1 VVTGPET
8 GGAQLPTGSGDLE
21 SRVALVTGGGTGLGL
36 AISRD
41 LVRQGFRVAVSYAR
55 SEAEASGNVEELRT
69 AGQAVS
75 LHRADI
81 AVDTD
86 VDSLIEAVYEAH
98 GRLDVVVNNAGH
110 TRFVPFADI
119 RTVDGTMWD
128 EIMDV
133 NLRGTYLV
141 CRAAALR
148 MLAAGGGAIVNIS
161 SASGI
166 NPGGSSIP
174 YAVSKAGIIHLTK
187 MLAIA
192 LAPRIRVNGIAP
204 GLMLTRWWRGHEE
217 TADEFLNATRFKRA
231 SDLDDI
237 ARATVMLATN
247 ESMSGQTLVVDL
259 ANAFH

>member
-1 VVTGPET
+1 MVIGAET
-8 GGAQLPTGSGDLE
+8 GQAGLGPGDAE

-36 AISRD
+36 AISRE

-55 SEAEASGNVEELRT
+55 SEAEASANVEELRM
-69 AGQAVS
+69 AGQVVS

-81 AVDTD
+81 ALDTD
-86 VDSLIEAVYEAH
+86 VAALIEAVYETH

-110 TRFVPFADI
+110 TRFVPFADL
-119 RTVDGTMWD
+119 RTVDAAVWD

-148 MLAAGGGAIVNIS
+148 MLATGGGAIVNIS

-192 LAPRIRVNGIAP
+192 LAPQIRVNGIAP
-204 GLMLTRWWRGHEE
+204 GLMLTRWWRGQEA
-217 TADEFLNATRFKRA
+217 TAEEFLNATRFKRA
-231 SDLDDI
+231 LDLADI
-237 ARATVMLATN
+237 ARATVELATN
-247 ESMSGQTLVVDL
+247 ESISGQTLVVDL